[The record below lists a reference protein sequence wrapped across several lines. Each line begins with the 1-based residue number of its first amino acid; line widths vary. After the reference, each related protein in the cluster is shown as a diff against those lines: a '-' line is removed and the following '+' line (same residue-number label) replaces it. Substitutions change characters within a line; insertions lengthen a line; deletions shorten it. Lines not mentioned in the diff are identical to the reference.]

1 MKQLFYVTVILFLA
15 ACESGGSDDYKRPA
29 GGSPDEIVVVVDSAV
44 WAGSVGI
51 ELRKILQAPM
61 QGMPQDEPLFEV
73 YQVNP
78 LKLNSVLKSAYNMIF
93 ITTLDRRTSQ
103 SKEMRKMFTDESLK
117 KIQSDTSFF
126 QVVENDK
133 FAKNQKTLFLFG
145 NNASELS
152 AHIAQSRAEILHLFE
167 TRARD
172 LTKARIFR
180 QREKALEDAIKK
192 NHGYSFQIPYGW
204 DLSKDLPD
212 FVWVRE
218 LDLDKEKNIFIY
230 QQPYRGP
237 QDFNDIDGLR
247 DRISQL
253 HLRDS
258 QRPDL
263 YIKRQEII
271 PVVTKQV
278 NFNGKFAIEARG
290 LWAVS
295 DMTAG
300 GPFLSYVLVD
310 EENAM
315 LYYIEGYVYH
325 AGGKKKRLM
334 REMDAI
340 LSTFTIPSETTK

>member
-1 MKQLFYVTVILFLA
+1 MKQLFYLFIVSLVV
-15 ACESGGSDDYKRPA
+15 ACESSGSDDYKRPA

-93 ITTLDRRTSQ
+93 VTTLDRRNSQ
-103 SKEMRKMFTDESLK
+103 SKEMQAMFTNESLK
-117 KIQSDTSFF
+117 KIQGDTSFF

-145 NNASELS
+145 NNSQELS
-152 AHIAQSRAEILHLFE
+152 AHIAKSRSEILHLFE
-167 TRARD
+167 TRARE

-180 QREKALEDAIKK
+180 QRETALESAISK
-192 NHGYSFQIPYGW
+192 NHGYNIQIPYGW

-218 LDLDKEKNIFIY
+218 LATDKEKNIFIY

-237 QDFNDIDGLR
+237 QDFNDLESLR
-247 DRISQL
+247 DRITEL

-258 QRPDL
+258 QKPKL
-263 YIKRQEII
+263 FIKRQEII
-271 PVVTKQV
+271 PVVTRQV

-300 GPFLSYVLVD
+300 GPFLSYTLVD

-340 LSTFTIPSETTK
+340 LSTFTIPSETKK

>member
-1 MKQLFYVTVILFLA
+1 MKHLVYALVISLLIS
-15 ACESGGSDDYKRPA
+15 CESATSDEYKRPA
-29 GGSPDEIVVVVDSAV
+29 GGAPDEIVVVVDSAV

-61 QGMPQDEPLFEV
+61 QGMPQDEALFEV

-93 ITTLDRRTSQ
+93 ITTLDRRTPQ
-103 SKEMRKMFTDESLK
+103 SKEMQSMFTDESLK
-117 KIQSDTSFF
+117 RIQRDTSFF

-145 NNASELS
+145 NNSEELS
-152 AHIAQSRAEILHLFE
+152 SHIAQSRAEILHLFE
-167 TRARD
+167 TRARV
-172 LTKARIFR
+172 LTKSRIMR
-180 QREKALEDAIKK
+180 QRETGIESTLKK
-192 NHGYSFQIPYGW
+192 NHGYSIQIPYGW
-204 DLSKDLPD
+204 DLSKNLPD
-212 FVWVRE
+212 FQWIRQLE
-218 LDLDKEKNIFIY
+218 IDKEKNIFIY
-230 QQPYRGP
+230 KRPYYGP
-237 QDFNDIDGLR
+237 QDFQDIEGLR
-247 DRISQL
+247 DRISEL

-258 QRPDL
+258 QRPEL
-263 YIKRQEII
+263 FIKRQEII
-271 PVVTKQV
+271 PVVTKRI
-278 NFNGKFAIEARG
+278 NFNKKFAVEARG

-300 GPFLSYVLVD
+300 GPFLSYAFVD
-310 EENAM
+310 EGSDT

-340 LSTFTIPSETTK
+340 LSTFTLPSETTK